1 MTEID
6 WGKVRGAR
14 RRGKL
19 GRMLPGDEEL
29 VRAAFAADPE
39 RYRALS
45 EEVVAEVVA
54 EVRDPFGERSRR

>member
-6 WGKVRGAR
+6 WEKVRAAR

-19 GRMLPGDEEL
+19 GRMQPGDEEL
-29 VRAAFAADPE
+29 VRAAFAADPD

-45 EEVVAEVVA
+45 EEVVDEVVA
-54 EVRDPFGERSRR
+54 ELRDPFGERRGR